1 MHVGGNSYTFW
12 KDEKKYIA
20 ISTAKGVH
28 LSQVE
33 DILKQLLNNGDN
45 V

>member
-1 MHVGGNSYTFW
+1 MHVGVNSYTFR

-20 ISTAKGVH
+20 TSTAKGVY